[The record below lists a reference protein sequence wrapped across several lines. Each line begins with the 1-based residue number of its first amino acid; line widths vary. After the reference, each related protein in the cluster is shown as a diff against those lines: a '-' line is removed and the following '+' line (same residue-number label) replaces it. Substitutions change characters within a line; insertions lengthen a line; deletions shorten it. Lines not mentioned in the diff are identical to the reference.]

1 MTTTRKNLETRA
13 ALLSQLICNNAA
25 LYQASAPGEQGL
37 LETLIG
43 AAIFYLPN
51 TSELYSGKISELAF
65 ASLQSDLSS
74 TKLVEEHAIPRKV
87 AGRLLFTTYL
97 EDLRQ
102 DSKALERL
110 YLEQF
115 GRYNLVLRKENDR
128 LRKFQR
134 ASVFTSEESSY
145 AKAGIVLQDFSFEA
159 YQDYKRIFRMTQI
172 AKKQSPVN
180 PYSLQ

>member
-1 MTTTRKNLETRA
+1 MTNTRKNLETRS

-37 LETLIG
+37 LEVLIA

-51 TSELYSGKISELAF
+51 TPELYSGKISEQAL
-65 ASLQSDLSS
+65 ASLQSDLPG
-74 TKLVEEHAIPRKV
+74 TKLVEEHGIPRKV

-97 EDLRQ
+97 EDLRK
-102 DSKALERL
+102 DPKALERL

-115 GRYNLVLRKENDR
+115 GRYNLVLKKENDR

-145 AKAGIVLQDFSFEA
+145 AQAGIVLQDFSLEA
-159 YQDYKRIFRMTQI
+159 YQDYKRSKRLATI
-172 AKKQSPVN
+172 
-180 PYSLQ
+180 LG

>member
-37 LETLIG
+37 LEVLIG
-43 AAIFYLPN
+43 NAIFFLPN
-51 TSELYSGKISELAF
+51 TPELYSGKISEQAL
-65 ASLQSDLSS
+65 ASLQSNLSG
-74 TKLVEEHAIPRKV
+74 TKLVEEHGIPRKV

-97 EDLRQ
+97 EDLRK
-102 DSKALERL
+102 DPKALERL

-115 GRYNLVLRKENDR
+115 GRYNLVLKKETDR

-145 AKAGIVLQDFSFEA
+145 AQAGIVLQDFSLEA
-159 YQDYKRIFRMTQI
+159 YQDYKRVFRMAQV
-172 AKKQSPVN
+172 AKKDALVN
-180 PYSLQ
+180 F

>member
-25 LYQASAPGEQGL
+25 LYQAAAPGERGL

-51 TSELYSGKISELAF
+51 TPELYSGKISEQAL
-65 ASLQSDLSS
+65 ASLQSDHSS

-102 DSKALERL
+102 DPKALERL
-110 YLEQF
+110 YMEKF
-115 GRYNLVLRKENDR
+115 GRYNLVLKKENDR
-128 LRKFQR
+128 LKKFQK
-134 ASVFTSEESSY
+134 ASIFTTEEVAY
-145 AKAGIVLQDFSFEA
+145 AQAGIVLQDFSYKS
-159 YQDYKRIFRMTQI
+159 YQNFKRSKRLAT
-172 AKKQSPVN
+172 
-180 PYSLQ
+180 SLV

>member
-25 LYQASAPGEQGL
+25 LYQAAAPGERGL

-51 TSELYSGKISELAF
+51 TPELYSGKISEQAL

-97 EDLRQ
+97 DDLRQ
-102 DSKALERL
+102 DPKALERL
-110 YLEQF
+110 YLEKF
-115 GRYNLVLRKENDR
+115 GRYNLVLKKENDR
-128 LRKFQR
+128 LKKFQK
-134 ASVFTSEESSY
+134 ASVFTTEEAAY
-145 AKAGIVLQDFSFEA
+145 AQAGIVLQDFSFEA
-159 YQDYKRIFRMTQI
+159 YQDFKRSKRLATI
-172 AKKQSPVN
+172 
-180 PYSLQ
+180 LG

>member
-1 MTTTRKNLETRA
+1 MTSTRKNLETRA

-25 LYQASAPGEQGL
+25 LYQAAAPGEQGL
-37 LETLIG
+37 LEVLIG

-51 TSELYSGKISELAF
+51 TPELYSGKISEQAL
-65 ASLQSDLSS
+65 ASLQCDLPG
-74 TKLVEEHAIPRKV
+74 TKLVEEHGIPRKV

-102 DSKALERL
+102 DPKALERL

-115 GRYNLVLRKENDR
+115 GRYNLVLKKENDR

-145 AKAGIVLQDFSFEA
+145 TQAGIVLQDFSFEA
-159 YQDYKRIFRMTQI
+159 YQDYKRSKRLATIRG
-172 AKKQSPVN
+172 
-180 PYSLQ
+180 

>member
-25 LYQASAPGEQGL
+25 LYQAAAPGERGL

-51 TSELYSGKISELAF
+51 TPELYSGKISEQAL
-65 ASLQSDLSS
+65 ASLQSDLPG

-97 EDLRQ
+97 DDLRQ

-110 YLEQF
+110 YLEKF
-115 GRYNLVLRKENDR
+115 GRYNLVLKKENDR
-128 LRKFQR
+128 LKKFQR

-145 AKAGIVLQDFSFEA
+145 AQAGIVLQNFSFEA
-159 YQDYKRIFRMTQI
+159 YQDYKRVFRMAQV
-172 AKKQSPVN
+172 AKKDVLVN
-180 PYSLQ
+180 F